1 MSLAGT
7 DLSVKDQRVLSAIF
21 GGGEEVSNNDGNPRV
36 LVDVSLPPDRHV
48 SDLERVEEHVRR
60 EKEAIR
66 LVEEKKEYALA
77 RQVFDEIIAD
87 DPMYASAYNNRAQLL
102 RMTKQTDDT
111 EVMGDLQR
119 AIELA
124 QPEANDDR
132 EIRVSK
138 MQGTILCQA
147 YTQLGGIYLALA
159 EKAKA
164 DGKDYWGLEEKA
176 SQSLFYAGMFGNETA
191 RALAAK
197 VNPYAKLCG
206 NMVKEALERECSL
219 FQNQST

>member
-7 DLSVKDQRVLSAIF
+7 DLSATDQRVLSAIF
-21 GGGEEVSNNDGNPRV
+21 GGGEESNNGSNNPRV
-36 LVDVSLPPDRHV
+36 VVDLDLPPDRHV
-48 SDLERVEEHVRR
+48 SDLAKVEEYVKK
-60 EKEAIR
+60 EKEAIKM
-66 LVEEKKEYALA
+66 VEENKKYELA
-77 RQVFDEIIAD
+77 RRIFDEIIVR
-87 DPMYASAYNNRAQLL
+87 DPTYASAYNNRAQLL
-102 RMTKQTDDT
+102 RMKEDTDNE
-111 EVMGDLQR
+111 EVMKDLQR

-124 QPEANDDR
+124 QPEVDMNQ

-147 YTQLGGIYLALA
+147 YSQLGGIYLALA
-159 EKAKA
+159 EQAKT
-164 DGKDYWGLEEKA
+164 DGHDYWAYEEKA

-206 NMVKEALERECSL
+206 NMVREALERECSMIQQ
-219 FQNQST
+219 QN

>member
-7 DLSVKDQRVLSAIF
+7 DLSVKDQKVLSAIF
-21 GGGEEVSNNDGNPRV
+21 GGGEEVNNNNNPRV
-36 LVDVSLPPDRHV
+36 VVDVGLPPDRHV
-48 SDLERVEEHVRR
+48 TDLARVEEHVRR
-60 EKEAIR
+60 EKEAIK
-66 LVEEKKEYALA
+66 LVEEKKEYGLA
-77 RQVFDEIIAD
+77 KQLIDEIILH

-102 RMTKQTDDT
+102 RMKEDADTDG
-111 EVMGDLQR
+111 VMKDLQR

-124 QPEANDDR
+124 QPETDTNY

-159 EKAKA
+159 ERAKA
-164 DGKDYWGLEEKA
+164 DGKDYWTLEEKA

-219 FQNQST
+219 IQN